1 MLQFSPARKHKR
13 PPLLADDLERMT
25 MLMAQQGVFGSP
37 ADLFHQLLDAF
48 EQLQHQHQAQPQQ
61 GLEVI
66 RWFTTIDSLRAYSL
80 SSNRNAILQGS
91 CASN

>member
-1 MLQFSPARKHKR
+1 
-13 PPLLADDLERMT
+13 MT

-48 EQLQHQHQAQPQQ
+48 EQLQHQHQAQPT

-66 RWFTTIDSLRAYSL
+66 RWFTTEIDSSELQSL
-80 SSNRNAILQGS
+80 SRERDSLQTA
-91 CASN
+91 ASN